1 MKTLWHRHK
10 DKLKVAELNGEVRN
24 RATHRGNLTCVGA
37 VTANQWGEG

>member
-24 RATHRGNLTCVGA
+24 RATHRAYFTGIYLA
-37 VTANQWGEG
+37 LWYKREEI